1 MASGTNSVSLASVSG
16 ESAQRLIASAA
27 RKASEIGKPM
37 CIAVVDHAGILKAFL
52 RMDGAPLLSVGIS
65 QDKAYTAASFGLA
78 TDGWYD
84 FIKDDAP
91 LHTGIVHTP
100 RLVVFGGGFPL
111 FEDGQLIGGIGVS
124 GGHYTDDMEVAKAG
138 MTDNGFAVD

>member
-1 MASGTNSVSLASVSG
+1 MSSANSVPVSAV
-16 ESAQRLIASAA
+16 SADCVGRMLEGAA
-27 RKASEIGKPM
+27 AKATAMGKPM
-37 CIAVVDHAGILKAFL
+37 CIAVVDNAGVLKGFL

-65 QDKAYTAASFGLA
+65 QDKAYTAASFGLS
-78 TDGWYD
+78 TDGWHD

-100 RLVVFGGGFPL
+100 RLVVFGGGYPL

-124 GGHYTDDMEVAKAG
+124 GGHYTDDMEVARAG
-138 MTDNGFAVD
+138 MAASGFAAD